1 LLYAVASVAS
11 WLFAYYFVPET
22 RGRTLE
28 QIEEFWR
35 ARNRVRQTA
44 RGFS

>member
-1 LLYAVASVAS
+1 MSDKIDSHAVAS

-28 QIEEFWR
+28 EIEAFWR
-35 ARNRVRQTA
+35 ARHGVRQMA
-44 RGFS
+44 N